1 MSGVN
6 TGRPWADRIVDL
18 RVEDH
23 SDPVGEVKRLVALKR
38 AYDRMNS
45 GDELLASNQVEAA
58 LREYAAAG
66 RAVPDNIEM
75 VFWHAATLAKVG
87 RVDESIPLFRRV
99 FAHDTNWVEM
109 LKRLP
114 KAGLFSDDERLI
126 DRITSQARDP

>member
-87 RVDESIPLFRRV
+87 RVRRV
-99 FAHDTNWVEM
+99 DSAFQ
-109 LKRLP
+109 
-114 KAGLFSDDERLI
+114 AGIR
-126 DRITSQARDP
+126 A